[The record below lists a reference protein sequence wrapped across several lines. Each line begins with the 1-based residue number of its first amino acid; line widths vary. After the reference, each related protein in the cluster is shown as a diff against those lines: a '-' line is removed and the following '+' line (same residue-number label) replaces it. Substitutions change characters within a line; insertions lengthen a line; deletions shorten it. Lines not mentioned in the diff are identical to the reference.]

1 MLTLPELAL
10 QHITKKG
17 IIMSLMTMDKTKELI
32 KKQHDALVDVIN
44 YLDSTKQ
51 SNTKIRETVDRALNG
66 SDWKDLDV
74 QSSLEIHNAEVIHN
88 RYIKQLKKLEAL
100 RNVIEEKRIDEGGWR

>member
-1 MLTLPELAL
+1 
-10 QHITKKG
+10 
-17 IIMSLMTMDKTKELI
+17 MSLMTMDKTKELI

-74 QSSLEIHNAEVIHN
+74 QSSLEVHNAEVIHK
-88 RYIKQLKKLEAL
+88 RYIKQLKKIEAI
-100 RNVIEEKRIDEGGWR
+100 RNVIEERQNEDK

>member
-1 MLTLPELAL
+1 
-10 QHITKKG
+10 
-17 IIMSLMTMDKTKELI
+17 MTMDKTKELI

-74 QSSLEIHNAEVIHN
+74 QSSLEIHNAEVVHG
-88 RYIKQLKKLEAL
+88 RYIKQLKKIEAI
-100 RNVIEEKRIDEGGWR
+100 RNVIEERQNENK

>member
-1 MLTLPELAL
+1 MDKMEELNN
-10 QHITKKG
+10 
-17 IIMSLMTMDKTKELI
+17 MDKTKELI
-32 KKQHDALVDVIN
+32 KMQHDALVDVIN

-74 QSSLEIHNAEVIHN
+74 QSSLEVHNAEVIHS

>member
-1 MLTLPELAL
+1 
-10 QHITKKG
+10 
-17 IIMSLMTMDKTKELI
+17 MSLMTMDKTKELI

-66 SDWKDLDV
+66 SDWKDLEV
-74 QSSLEIHNAEVIHN
+74 QSSLEVHNAEVIYK
-88 RYIKQLKKLEAL
+88 RYIKQLKKIEAF
-100 RNVIEEKRIDEGGWR
+100 RNILEEKRIDEGGWRS

>member
-1 MLTLPELAL
+1 MDKMEELNN
-10 QHITKKG
+10 
-17 IIMSLMTMDKTKELI
+17 MDKTKELI
-32 KKQHDALVDVIN
+32 SKQREALVDVIN

-51 SNTKIRETVDRALNG
+51 SNTKIRETVDKALNG

-74 QSSLEIHNAEVIHN
+74 QSSLEVHNAEVIYK

-100 RNVIEEKRIDEGGWR
+100 RNVIEESGDHENK

>member
-1 MLTLPELAL
+1 MDN
-10 QHITKKG
+10 
-17 IIMSLMTMDKTKELI
+17 MDKTKELI
-32 KKQHDALVDVIN
+32 KMQHDALVDVIN

-74 QSSLEIHNAEVIHN
+74 QSSLEVHNAEVIHS

-100 RNVIEEKRIDEGGWR
+100 RNVIEEKRIDEGGWRS

>member
-1 MLTLPELAL
+1 MDKMEELNN
-10 QHITKKG
+10 
-17 IIMSLMTMDKTKELI
+17 MDKTKELI
-32 KKQHDALVDVIN
+32 KMQHDALVDVIN

-66 SDWKDLDV
+66 SDWKDLEV
-74 QSSLEIHNAEVIHN
+74 QSSLEVHNAEVIHS

-100 RNVIEEKRIDEGGWR
+100 RNVIEEKRIDEGGWRS

>member
-32 KKQHDALVDVIN
+32 KKQHDALVDVIH

-74 QSSLEIHNAEVIHN
+74 QSSLEVHNAEVIHK
-88 RYIKQLKKLEAL
+88 RYIKQLKKIEAI
-100 RNVIEEKRIDEGGWR
+100 RNVIEERQNEDK

>member
-1 MLTLPELAL
+1 MDKMEELNN
-10 QHITKKG
+10 
-17 IIMSLMTMDKTKELI
+17 MDKTKELI

-66 SDWKDLDV
+66 SDWKDLEV
-74 QSSLEIHNAEVIHN
+74 QSSLEVHNAEVIYK
-88 RYIKQLKKLEAL
+88 RYIKQLKKIEAL
-100 RNVIEEKRIDEGGWR
+100 RNIIEEKRIDEGGWRS

>member
-1 MLTLPELAL
+1 
-10 QHITKKG
+10 
-17 IIMSLMTMDKTKELI
+17 MSLMTMDKTKELI

-74 QSSLEIHNAEVIHN
+74 QSSLEIHNAEVVHG
-88 RYIKQLKKLEAL
+88 RYIKQLKKIEAI
-100 RNVIEEKRIDEGGWR
+100 RNVIEERQNEDK

>member
-1 MLTLPELAL
+1 MDKMEELNN
-10 QHITKKG
+10 
-17 IIMSLMTMDKTKELI
+17 MDKTKELI
-32 KKQHDALVDVIN
+32 KMQHDALVDVIN

-74 QSSLEIHNAEVIHN
+74 QSSLEVHNAEVIYK
-88 RYIKQLKKLEAL
+88 RYIKQLKKIEAL
-100 RNVIEEKRIDEGGWR
+100 RNVIEEKRIDEGGWRS

>member
-1 MLTLPELAL
+1 
-10 QHITKKG
+10 
-17 IIMSLMTMDKTKELI
+17 MDKTKELI
-32 KKQHDALVDVIN
+32 SKQHEALVDVIH

-74 QSSLEIHNAEVIHN
+74 QSSLEVHNAEVIHK
-88 RYIKQLKKLEAL
+88 RYIKQLKKIEAI
-100 RNVIEEKRIDEGGWR
+100 RNVIEERQNEDK

>member
-1 MLTLPELAL
+1 MDN
-10 QHITKKG
+10 
-17 IIMSLMTMDKTKELI
+17 MDKTKELI

-74 QSSLEIHNAEVIHN
+74 QSSLEIHNAEVIHS

-100 RNVIEEKRIDEGGWR
+100 RNVIEERQNENN

>member
-1 MLTLPELAL
+1 
-10 QHITKKG
+10 
-17 IIMSLMTMDKTKELI
+17 MSLMTMDKTKELI
-32 KKQHDALVDVIN
+32 KKQHDALVDVIH

-74 QSSLEIHNAEVIHN
+74 QSSLEVHNAEVIYK
-88 RYIKQLKKLEAL
+88 RYIKQLKKIEAL
-100 RNVIEEKRIDEGGWR
+100 RNIIEEKRIDEGEWR